1 MSGIGGP
8 WWVRVGTRVLTSVL
22 ARAVSTDHSG
32 SGPTGCTHTTA
43 ESSMTLLFFGVFVR
57 TFYASLPAAV
67 PIFASLYYT
76 KLLPDGGGPASACC
90 SACGIP
96 LCVSLSRLRPGY
108 RFLGMT
114 IAGGGRSGFF
124 FSHPTSAL
132 CHKAYAIGQLKVIC
146 VIKFQRPI
154 VVNDP
159 PYCDFCEA
167 AVEFKIND
175 SPRV

>member
-1 MSGIGGP
+1 
-8 WWVRVGTRVLTSVL
+8 
-22 ARAVSTDHSG
+22 
-32 SGPTGCTHTTA
+32 
-43 ESSMTLLFFGVFVR
+43 
-57 TFYASLPAAV
+57 
-67 PIFASLYYT
+67 
-76 KLLPDGGGPASACC
+76 
-90 SACGIP
+90 
-96 LCVSLSRLRPGY
+96 VSLSRLRPGY

-175 SPRV
+175 SPRVCVVHTVNVATAAPPALQSSAL